1 MGCQAT
7 DYSYIVCSTGH
18 KSNKIIHEAAL
29 CGHGVVWSPAFSIEL
44 PTLFIIVY
52 YRESKEWQVFWA
64 THVVSV
70 NMFHTCRCVV
80 TYLTTCGQ

>member
-7 DYSYIVCSTGH
+7 DYIVCSTGH

-29 CGHGVVWSPAFSIEL
+29 CGHGVVWSPAFSIDL

-52 YRESKEWQVFWA
+52 YCESSIV
-64 THVVSV
+64 
-70 NMFHTCRCVV
+70 
-80 TYLTTCGQ
+80 L